1 MSLELFAIIFFDY
14 LPDFPYIGSGFQ
26 LRFILYFD
34 ANFVIRTVN
43 AISFAVKN
51 NFFAGFKNIKL
62 KVRDIG
68 KNNVCIQIPAIFRIT
83 VSETKQDTNFLVHLF
98 VVNRKVHSRKA
109 DNVRNLL
116 TRKQIGQF
124 MLNLSQSNC
133 LFHTFYNYR
142 GLT

>member
-68 KNNVCIQIPAIFRIT
+68 KITFASKSQQYSVLLYLKRNKTQISLCIC
-83 VSETKQDTNFLVHLF
+83 S
-98 VVNRKVHSRKA
+98 
-109 DNVRNLL
+109 LL
-116 TRKQIGQF
+116 TVKSTAEKRT
-124 MLNLSQSNC
+124 
-133 LFHTFYNYR
+133 TFEIF
-142 GLT
+142 